1 MFLLQVACDLTT
13 QKLIQLVDMLVSL
26 LLDIS
31 EQILLFE
38 IVGNEQKYNEKKII
52 FFPLIRFKSSLIFKG
67 KN

>member
-1 MFLLQVACDLTT
+1 MFLLQVASDLTT

-38 IVGNEQKYNEKKII
+38 IVGNEQKYNEKK
-52 FFPLIRFKSSLIFKG
+52 
-67 KN
+67 

>member
-38 IVGNEQKYNEKKII
+38 IVGNEQKYNEKK
-52 FFPLIRFKSSLIFKG
+52 
-67 KN
+67 